1 MFGDF
6 GKTGEIGGFIGSLFG
21 LPGRAAGGPVSAG
34 SAYLVGEQG
43 PEVFMPNTS
52 GSIIPNGKGV
62 GVSIIQNISV
72 GSSVSR
78 GEVMTAMSVAKEAAK
93 REIAESMRRG
103 GVFA

>member
-1 MFGDF
+1 
-6 GKTGEIGGFIGSLFG
+6 
-21 LPGRAAGGPVSAG
+21 
-34 SAYLVGEQG
+34 
-43 PEVFMPNTS
+43 MPNTS
-52 GSIIPNGKGV
+52 GTIIPNGKGV

-103 GVFA
+103 GSFA